1 MEEKRGVRKCVAR
14 SNKVVIKRVGV
25 KESESKRGWENEL
38 ERVGVRLRWG
48 ERVGMT
54 ELEWEKEG

>member
-1 MEEKRGVRKCVAR
+1 MEEKCGVRKCVGR

-38 ERVGVRLRWG
+38 ERVGVRLCWG
-48 ERVGMT
+48 ERVGMI

>member
-1 MEEKRGVRKCVAR
+1 MEEKRGVKKCVGR

>member
-1 MEEKRGVRKCVAR
+1 MRKCVGR

-38 ERVGVRLRWG
+38 ERVGMKLCWG
-48 ERVGMT
+48 ERVGLI
-54 ELEWEKEG
+54 ELEWEKEE

>member
-1 MEEKRGVRKCVAR
+1 MEEKRGVRKCVGR

-38 ERVGVRLRWG
+38 ERVG
-48 ERVGMT
+48 
-54 ELEWEKEG
+54 